1 MHREI
6 AYTVRFP
13 EAAAHRA
20 EIEARVP
27 VRDGA
32 AAGGAGAGGT
42 GVGGTGVGGTGFGG
56 AVELMLPVW
65 TPGSYVVREFARQVE
80 TLSAA
85 TADGEPLAVAKSR
98 KNRWTVEAG
107 GAAEVVVRYRLYARE
122 MSVRASFVDA
132 GFALLNGAA
141 TFLTRVDDGL
151 PAAVPHRVALELPAG
166 WTGAF
171 CALPRVVFTEGVG
184 GSEGAGGSEGTGGE
198 GAVFLAADYNA
209 LVDAPIYAGDPD
221 VRRFSVAGAQVE
233 LVSEGGLGAWDFA
246 RAARDVEAI
255 VRAQAALWG
264 GLPFRRFLFLN
275 LITEGAGGLEHAD
288 STVLMTSRWKA
299 GTAKGWRE
307 WLGLVS
313 HELFHAWNG
322 KRLRPAELGPFD
334 YESEVTTRSLW
345 FVEGVTSYYDDLVL
359 RRAGL
364 SDDGQYLRRLG
375 ETAERIETAPG
386 REVQSLADASYDA
399 WIKFYRRDEN
409 SANHTISYYGKGAL
423 VAWLLDVR
431 LRRASGGANSLDDL
445 LRLAWERFPEGRG
458 YRPDDLFA
466 FAAELAGDAVG
477 QWLRQTVEGT
487 GGLDYA
493 PALDWLGLRF
503 VEKPRGADD
512 GEGAECGEPGD
523 DDGDPAQRA
532 WAGLKTEVR
541 DGLLT
546 VTEVRRG
553 TPAFAAGVNA
563 GDELL
568 AIDGYRVPPASLP
581 ARLAAFRP
589 GQTVE
594 LLVARRERL
603 LPLPLTLTAEPSC
616 PWHLEPDPDAT
627 PEQRARRARWLDGG

>member
-27 VRDGA
+27 VRGGA
-32 AAGGAGAGGT
+32 GVGGAGVGGAGA
-42 GVGGTGVGGTGFGG
+42 GG

-85 TADGEPLAVAKSR
+85 TAGGEPLAVAKSR
-98 KNRWTVEAG
+98 KNRWTVAAG
-107 GAAEVVVRYRLYARE
+107 GAAEIVVRYRLYARE

-166 WTGAF
+166 WADAF
-171 CALPRVVFTEGVG
+171 CALPRVGCTEGVG
-184 GSEGAGGSEGTGGE
+184 GGEGAGSEA
-198 GAVFLAADYNA
+198 AVFLAADYDT

-221 VRRFSVAGAQVE
+221 VRRFSVAGTRIE
-233 LVSEGGLGAWDFA
+233 LVSEGGRGAWDFA

-299 GTAKGWRE
+299 ATAKGWRE

-334 YESEVTTRSLW
+334 YESEVATRSLW

-364 SDDGQYLRRLG
+364 SDDAQYLRRLG

-431 LRRASGGANSLDDL
+431 LRRASGGATSLDDL

-466 FAAELAGDAVG
+466 LAAELAGEAVG
-477 QWLRQTVEGT
+477 RWLLESVEGT

-503 VEKPRGADD
+503 VEKPRGGDG
-512 GEGAECGEPGD
+512 GEGTEHGEPD
-523 DDGDPAQRA
+523 DDDPAQRA

-568 AIDGYRVPPASLP
+568 AIDGHRVPPNGLP

-589 GQTVE
+589 GQAVE

-603 LPLPLTLTAEPSC
+603 LPLPLTLTAEPPC
-616 PWHLEPDPDAT
+616 PWRLEPDPDAT
-627 PEQRARRARWLDGG
+627 PEQRARRAAWLDGG